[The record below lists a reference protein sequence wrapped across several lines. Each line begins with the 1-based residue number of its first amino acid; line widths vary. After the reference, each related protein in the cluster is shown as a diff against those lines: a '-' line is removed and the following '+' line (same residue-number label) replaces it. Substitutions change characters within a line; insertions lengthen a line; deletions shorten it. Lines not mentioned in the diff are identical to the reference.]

1 MNILSIETATEHGSV
16 ALLHGDEL
24 LVRRIQGAANHSEA
38 VLRDLRELLAE
49 AGLAVAQLDAVAFGA
64 GPGAF
69 TGLRL
74 ACGVAQGVALAADLG
89 VAAVG
94 SLQALALQVGAPRVL
109 AATDARMGEIYC
121 ATFVCDGEGEPRL
134 QGTLRCCAP
143 LDLELPPGEWSAA
156 GSAFR
161 AWPEE
166 LEARTAGRLV
176 ACQPDLYPR
185 AEEVAR
191 LGAIQARDAVLVAP
205 ELAAPLYV
213 RDKVALTTAERRA
226 RGGRA

>member
-16 ALLHGDEL
+16 ALLHDGEL
-24 LVRRIQGAANHSEA
+24 LVRRVHGAARHSEA
-38 VLRDLRELLAE
+38 VLRDLRALLAE
-49 AGLAVAQLDAVAFGA
+49 AGLAISALDAVAFGA

-74 ACGVAQGVALAADLG
+74 ACGVAQGIALGAGIG

-94 SLQALALQVGAPRVL
+94 SLQALALQTGAPRVL
-109 AATDARMGEIYC
+109 VATDARMGEIYH
-121 ATFVCDGEGEPRL
+121 AAFVAAPDGVPQPVGD
-134 QGTLRCCAP
+134 TRCSPP
-143 LDLELPPGEWSAA
+143 LALELPAGDWLAT

-166 LEARTAGRLV
+166 LEARTAGRLLG
-176 ACQPDLYPR
+176 CLPDLHPR

-191 LGAIQARDAVLVAP
+191 LGARLAARGDLLAP

-213 RDKVALTTAERRA
+213 RDKVALTTAERLA

>member
-74 ACGVAQGVALAADLG
+74 VPFLPKRRKTKGV
-89 VAAVG
+89 
-94 SLQALALQVGAPRVL
+94 
-109 AATDARMGEIYC
+109 
-121 ATFVCDGEGEPRL
+121 
-134 QGTLRCCAP
+134 LR
-143 LDLELPPGEWSAA
+143 
-156 GSAFR
+156 
-161 AWPEE
+161 
-166 LEARTAGRLV
+166 
-176 ACQPDLYPR
+176 
-185 AEEVAR
+185 
-191 LGAIQARDAVLVAP
+191 
-205 ELAAPLYV
+205 
-213 RDKVALTTAERRA
+213 
-226 RGGRA
+226 

>member
-16 ALLHGDEL
+16 ALLHDSEL

-38 VLRDLRELLAE
+38 VLRDLRELLIE
-49 AGLAVAQLDAVAFGA
+49 AGIVVTQLDVIAFGA

-74 ACGVAQGVALAADLG
+74 ACGVAQGIALGADLG
-89 VAAVG
+89 VAAIG
-94 SLQALALQVGAPRVL
+94 SLQALALQAGARRVFV
-109 AATDARMGEIYC
+109 ATDARMSEVYH
-121 ATFVCDGEGEPRL
+121 AAFEQDADGVPMPVGRA
-134 QGTLRCCAP
+134 GCSHP
-143 LDLELPPGEWSAA
+143 LELELPAGDWFAA

-161 AWPEE
+161 VWPQE
-166 LEARTAGRLV
+166 LEARFLGRLTG
-176 ACQPDLYPR
+176 CLPDMVPR

-191 LGAIQARDAVLVAP
+191 LAAVAIVRGELTSP

-213 RDKVALTTAERRA
+213 RDKVALTTAERLA

>member
-1 MNILSIETATEHGSV
+1 MIILSIETATEHGSV

-38 VLRDLRELLAE
+38 VLRDLHELLAE
-49 AGLAVAQLDAVAFGA
+49 AGLAVAHLDAVAFGA

-74 ACGVAQGVALAADLG
+74 ACGVAQGIALAADLG

-94 SLQALALQVGAPRVL
+94 SLQALALQAGAQRVL
-109 AATDARMGEIYC
+109 AATDARMGEIYF
-121 ATFVCDGEGEPRL
+121 ATFELDARGVPQPHGAP
-134 QGTLRCCAP
+134 RCCAP
-143 LDLELPPGEWSAA
+143 IELELPPGDWSAA

-166 LEARTAGRLV
+166 LEARTAGRLT
-176 ACQPDLYPR
+176 ACQPDLHPR

-191 LGAIQARDAVLVAP
+191 LGAIQAIEDRLVAP

-213 RDKVALTTAERRA
+213 RDKVALTTAERLA

>member
-24 LVRRIQGAANHSEA
+24 LARRIQGAANHSEA

-49 AGLAVAQLDAVAFGA
+49 AGLGIAQLDAVAFGA

-74 ACGVAQGVALAADLG
+74 ACGVAQGIALAADLG

-94 SLQALALQVGAPRVL
+94 SLQALALQVAAPRVL
-109 AATDARMGEIYC
+109 AATDARMGEIYWAC
-121 ATFVCDGEGEPRL
+121 FVTGADGVPQPSEAP
-134 QGTLRCCAP
+134 RCCAP
-143 LDLELPPGEWSAA
+143 LELELPSGEWSAA

-161 AWPEE
+161 VWPEE
-166 LEARTAGRLV
+166 LEARTVGRLV
-176 ACQPDLYPR
+176 ACQPDLHPR

-191 LGAIQARDAVLVAP
+191 LGAVHRRGGLLVAP

-213 RDKVALTTAERRA
+213 RDKVAFTTAERLA

>member
-38 VLRDLRELLAE
+38 VLRGLHELLAE
-49 AGLAVAQLDAVAFGA
+49 AGLAVAHLDAVAFGA

-74 ACGVAQGVALAADLG
+74 ACGVAQGIALATDLG
-89 VAAVG
+89 IAAVG
-94 SLQALALQVGAPRVL
+94 SLQALALQVGAQRVL
-109 AATDARMGEIYC
+109 AATDARMGEIYF
-121 ATFVCDGEGEPRL
+121 ATFERDARGVPQPHGVP
-134 QGTLRCCAP
+134 RCCAP
-143 LDLELPPGEWSAA
+143 IELELPPGEWSAA

-166 LEARTAGRLV
+166 LEARTAGRLT
-176 ACQPDLYPR
+176 ACQPDLHPR

-191 LGAIQARDAVLVAP
+191 LGAIQAIEGRLVAP

-213 RDKVALTTAERRA
+213 RDKVALTTAERLA

>member
-1 MNILSIETATEHGSV
+1 MNILSIETSTEHGSV
-16 ALLHGDEL
+16 ALLHAGEL
-24 LVRRIQGAANHSEA
+24 LVRRIQGAVNHSEA
-38 VLRDLRELLAE
+38 VLRDLRQLLAE
-49 AGLAVAQLDAVAFGA
+49 AGLSITALDAVAFGA

-74 ACGVAQGVALAADLG
+74 ACGVAQGISLGADLG

-94 SLQALALQVGAPRVL
+94 SLQALALQTGAERVL
-109 AATDARMGEIYC
+109 VATDARMGEIYH
-121 ATFVCDGEGEPRL
+121 ATFIADHEGVPQPVGEPR
-134 QGTLRCCAP
+134 CSPP
-143 LDLELPPGEWSAA
+143 LGLELPPGDWLAA

-166 LEARTAGRLV
+166 LEACTAGRLV
-176 ACQPDLYPR
+176 GCLADLHPR

-191 LGAIQARDAVLVAP
+191 LGARLAARRELHAP

-213 RDKVALTTAERRA
+213 RDKVALTTAERLA

>member
-1 MNILSIETATEHGSV
+1 MNILSIETATEQGSV
-16 ALLHGDEL
+16 ALLHGGEL

-38 VLRDLRELLAE
+38 VLRDLRQLLAE
-49 AGLAVAQLDAVAFGA
+49 AGLAVGALDAVAFGA

-74 ACGVAQGVALAADLG
+74 ACGVAQGIALGAGLG
-89 VAAVG
+89 IAAVG
-94 SLQALALQVGAPRVL
+94 SLQALALQTGAPRVL
-109 AATDARMGEIYC
+109 VATDARMGEIYH
-121 ATFVCDGEGEPRL
+121 AAFVADADGVPQPIGAPQCCTPL
-134 QGTLRCCAP
+134 Q
-143 LDLELPPGEWSAA
+143 LELPPGDWFGA

-166 LEARTAGRLV
+166 LEARTCGRLV
-176 ACQPDLYPR
+176 ACRPDLHPR

-191 LGAIQARDAVLVAP
+191 LGARLAMHGALLAP

-213 RDKVALTTAERRA
+213 RDKVALTTAERLA